1 MAYGLGAQPAP
12 AVEFEVAAIKPNL
25 RGGKRSD
32 YDSTVASQ
40 RFWSSARQRTHMNV
54 YGILI
59 ASAILTVECPV
70 TAQPVAAVVEFEV
83 ASIKP
88 NKSNSNSMSIRL
100 NRGIW
105 RATNTT
111 VKTLLINA
119 YEVLPEQMIGA
130 PSWVD
135 SDRFDI
141 EGRYEEDASVDKP
154 GGRNQ
159 NSRRLQGL
167 LASRFQLQVH
177 RETKEWQSYVLVV
190 GKKGSKLTPAADGNS
205 SMQSNNGHMEF
216 KASDLENLAQNLA
229 SRLGRPVVN
238 QTGIEGK
245 FDFTVDYEPDDGRV
259 PDKENPI
266 SGVETRRPSL
276 FTAVQDQLGLKL
288 ESRKAPVEMLVVDR
302 IERPSVN

>member
-1 MAYGLGAQPAP
+1 
-12 AVEFEVAAIKPNL
+12 
-25 RGGKRSD
+25 
-32 YDSTVASQ
+32 
-40 RFWSSARQRTHMNV
+40 MNV

-70 TAQPVAAVVEFEV
+70 TAQPATAGVEFEV

-88 NKSNSNSMSIRL
+88 NKSNSNSMRISS
-100 NRGIW
+100 NNGVW

-119 YEVLPEQMIGA
+119 YEVLPEQIIGV
-130 PSWVD
+130 PSWAD

-141 EGRYEEDASVDKP
+141 EAKAELDEAADKP
-154 GGRNQ
+154 GVANQ
-159 NSRRLQGL
+159 NKVRLQGL

-177 RETKEWQSYVLVV
+177 RETKEWQSYVLVT
-190 GKKGSKLTPAADGNS
+190 GKKRTKLTPAVDGKS

-216 KASDLENLAQNLA
+216 KASDLENLARNLA
-229 SRLGRPVVN
+229 FRLGRPVVN

-245 FDFTVDYEPDDGRV
+245 FDFTIDFEPEDGRV
-259 PDKENPI
+259 PGKENPI
-266 SGVETRRPSL
+266 SGVETSRPSL
-276 FTAVQDQLGLKL
+276 FTAVEDQLGLKL